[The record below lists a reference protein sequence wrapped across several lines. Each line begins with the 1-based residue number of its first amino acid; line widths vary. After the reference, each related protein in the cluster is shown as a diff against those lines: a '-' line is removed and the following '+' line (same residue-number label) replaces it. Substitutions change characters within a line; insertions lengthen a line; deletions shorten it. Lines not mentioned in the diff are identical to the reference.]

1 MIEYGFTKWL
11 DMDFD
16 AAVEL
21 VKEHLQSEGFG
32 VLTTIN
38 MKRQAQETL
47 GIDFGE
53 YVILGVCDPLNT
65 CKAIMAEECVG
76 LLMPCNVVVYESE
89 GGTTVGVIRPTVALQ
104 MIDNLDLHRIAK
116 DIERRLKNVIDSLQ
130 PVEATP

>member
-1 MIEYGFTKWL
+1 MIEYGFTKRL
-11 DMDFD
+11 DMDFE

-21 VKEHLQSEGFG
+21 VKEQLKSEGFG
-32 VLTTIN
+32 VLTTID
-38 MKRQAQETL
+38 MKHQAEEML
-47 GIDFGE
+47 GIDFME

-76 LLMPCNVVVYESE
+76 LLLPCNVVIYQTE
-89 GGTTVGVIRPTVALQ
+89 GGTIVGASRPTVALQ

-130 PVEATP
+130 PIGVAP